1 MSKVM
6 DRVKATPKSDWPVAK
21 QSLQGPGRFFGLY
34 GGEHIAATE
43 FVIGAT
49 LVGYGC
55 SCFDIFVGLA
65 IGNLLATLT
74 YRFLCAPIAVETR
87 QSLYNYLRKIVGVNV
102 QKIYNIV
109 FGLGFA
115 TLSACGIC
123 ISACAIRNA
132 FGIPT
137 QLEWFPTDWR
147 FVLIVIVLG
156 GVIVF
161 VAANGFDGV
170 TRFATKC
177 VPWMIAI
184 FGLAFLVV
192 MPQLSDA
199 VGMGNID
206 SFDEVSRLF
215 NEYIWAGK
223 PGTGGQQLG
232 IVHVAAFAWGVN
244 TPLHFGLNDMAVF
257 SHAKNKNYGFISA
270 MGMFVGHYFAWIAAG
285 VLGATAAFLLN
296 TDLSLLDSGDVTFT
310 VLGYSGLLAVV
321 IAGWTTANP
330 TIYRV
335 SLCFNT
341 VFKKL
346 TYEKTVYLM
355 GTLITIVACFPVVR
369 SANDVLTYLG
379 DLVVGMGAVVI
390 AEHFLF
396 PKIGLTRYWNLYKNN
411 KTNWPALISWAA
423 SLLFFVVMLIIRPE
437 NFHQNFW
444 FIPCFLISFVLYIIL
459 ACFAGARQKYPERQK
474 EEDEYDAALQK
485 YADDQWDG
493 LEKFKPSGLSK
504 VLVVLCWLDIAAI
517 IITGVLCFA
526 NVLNHDETILI
537 VGIETVLYF
546 VMIIVSS
553 ILDGVKAA
561 VDYKEEYGE
570 GKRFT
575 DH

>member
-6 DRVKATPKSDWPVAK
+6 DRVKATPRADWPVSK
-21 QSLQGPGRFFGLY
+21 HDLQGPGRFFALF

-74 YRFLCAPIAVETR
+74 YRFLCAPIAVDTR
-87 QSLYNYLRKIVGVNV
+87 QSLYNYLRKIVGPNV
-102 QKIYNIV
+102 QKIYNII

-115 TLSACGIC
+115 ALAACGIS
-123 ISACAIRNA
+123 ISATAIKGF
-132 FGIPT
+132 FGVPT
-137 QLEWFPTDWR
+137 QLEWYPTDWR
-147 FVLIVIVLG
+147 FVAIVLVLG
-156 GVIVF
+156 AVIVF

-170 TRFATKC
+170 SRFATKC
-177 VPWMIAI
+177 VPWMIVI
-184 FGLAFLVV
+184 FALAFLVV
-192 MPQLSDA
+192 MPTLANA
-199 VGMGNID
+199 VGFGQID
-206 SFDEVSRLF
+206 SPGEVYRLFDEF
-215 NEYIWAGK
+215 IWAGK

-285 VLGATAAFLLN
+285 VLGATAAFMLN
-296 TDLSLLDSGDVTFT
+296 TDLGLLDSGDVTFA

-330 TIYRV
+330 TIFRV
-335 SLCFNT
+335 ALSFNS

-346 TYEKTVYLM
+346 TYEKTVFIM
-355 GTLITIVACFPVVR
+355 GTLITIVACFPAVK

-379 DLVVGMGAVVI
+379 VLVVGMGAIVI
-390 AEHFLF
+390 TEHFIF
-396 PKIGLTRYWNLYKNN
+396 PKIGFTRYWNLYKNN
-411 KTNWPALISWAA
+411 NTNWPALIAWGT
-423 SLLFFVVMLIIRPE
+423 SLVFFAVMLITRPE

-444 FIPCFLISFVLYIIL
+444 FIPCFLISMVLYIIL
-459 ACFAGARQKYPERQK
+459 AAFAGARKKYPERQK

-485 YADDQWDG
+485 YADDHFDG
-493 LEKFKPSGLSK
+493 IKKFKPSGGSRFFYIFGYVSLAAILVLGFLCFFNVIDTETVMIYVTILTAVYFACSILSII
-504 VLVVLCWLDIAAI
+504 LDIFKY
-517 IITGVLCFA
+517 G
-526 NVLNHDETILI
+526 
-537 VGIETVLYF
+537 
-546 VMIIVSS
+546 
-553 ILDGVKAA
+553 K
-561 VDYKEEYGE
+561 EYGDIKRK
-570 GKRFT
+570 GKKVAKQ
-575 DH
+575 